1 MEYYS
6 AIKKKKQ
13 KQDNTLRVTIDATRD
28 YHTKWSQI
36 EKDKYY
42 MISLICGDEPIYKT
56 ETDLWTTENRLV
68 VAKGKG
74 GGGGMVW
81 EAEISTCKLLYI
93 GWMDNRVLLYSTE
106 NYI

>member
-1 MEYYS
+1 
-6 AIKKKKQ
+6 
-13 KQDNTLRVTIDATRD
+13 
-28 YHTKWSQI
+28 
-36 EKDKYY
+36 

-56 ETDLWTTENRLV
+56 EPDLCTTENRLV

-93 GWMDNRVLLYSTE
+93 G
-106 NYI
+106 